1 MKTKKI
7 VQNKIYDL
15 EAEFSVMEIEIKG
28 ILADPIN
35 TNYIRVSQLCEGI
48 NITLN
53 EIETLKGCIH

>member
-15 EAEFSVMEIEIKG
+15 EAEFSEMEIEIKG
-28 ILADPIN
+28 ILADQIN
-35 TNYIRVSQLCEGI
+35 TNYIRVSQLCDGI